1 LEDNVLREILI
12 SLTIIVVCSLVLIV
26 AQVRGTGSE
35 AIAATPAAM
44 SQTTPAETTTAKADE
59 IQVAQS
65 STNADDLAPTA
76 EPSLD
81 TPMTENAENA
91 ENAENTVT
99 TDSGL
104 QYIDLVEGTG
114 AIPQTGQTVQVHYT
128 GTLEDGTKF
137 DSSRDRNR
145 PFSFRIGVGQV
156 IRGWDEGVASMRVG
170 GRRQLIIPPDLGY
183 GARGAGG
190 VIPPNATLIF
200 DVELLRIS

>member
-1 LEDNVLREILI
+1 MREILI

-65 STNADDLAPTA
+65 STNADELAPTA